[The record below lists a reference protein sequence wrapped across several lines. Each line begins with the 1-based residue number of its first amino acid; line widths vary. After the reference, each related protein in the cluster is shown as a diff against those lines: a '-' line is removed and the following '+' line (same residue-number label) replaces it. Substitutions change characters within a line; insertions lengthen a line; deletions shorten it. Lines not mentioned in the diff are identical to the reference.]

1 MADPQERSLATDALR
16 AVERVFAPS
25 KLCARRRLVLCNAS
39 EPECLSNFVPAA
51 FLLSL
56 QAPMLAPWTFLAN
69 LASEALLVVAAQ
81 QEQQPLSNASLQ
93 RHSRFYDVQ
102 VSTR

>member
-1 MADPQERSLATDALR
+1 
-16 AVERVFAPS
+16 
-25 KLCARRRLVLCNAS
+25 
-39 EPECLSNFVPAA
+39 
-51 FLLSL
+51 
-56 QAPMLAPWTFLAN
+56 MLAPWTFLAN
-69 LASEALLVVAAQ
+69 LASEALLVLAAQ